1 MKTFL
6 MIAFPIA
13 IALTAFGWWG
23 LKTKAGREKFDE
35 MDGIY
40 TLFSYYSGLFLLIVL
55 IVYFAYTKFFK

>member
-1 MKTFL
+1 MKIFL
-6 MIAFPIA
+6 IVAFPLA

-40 TLFSYYSGLFLLIVL
+40 TLFSYYSGLFLLITLVGY
-55 IVYFAYTKFFK
+55 ITYRKFIK